1 MNRSPLRPIV
11 KPASIVLFGASTTT
25 ETIGGSLTRNLLEGG
40 FTGRVHLVNPRHSSV
55 NDQPCHPTLE
65 SIDDL
70 IELAL
75 IATPIET
82 VPDILAQCGKRHI
95 KAAIVYSADL
105 SYQTDSCGRNAI
117 ITAARKFNIRLLGP
131 GALGVIR
138 PHLKLNATPFNRE
151 FTAGNLAFVSQSD
164 AICAGI
170 LDWAF
175 TDDFALSAVFAP
187 GDESDLGLA
196 ETLDFLATDH
206 TTESIL
212 LYLENI
218 PDSRK
223 FMSALRTAARAKPV
237 VAVKAG
243 RSQNNGI
250 NNPKIDAN
258 IDNDSTFNAV
268 LRRAGVLRVRSVG
281 DLFAAARALT
291 SRNKP
296 LGSRLAIITN
306 GSGPDFIATDIAI
319 EQSIDVPPLSE
330 LTQMALAASL
340 GHTITK
346 SNPLDLLFDASPE
359 RFAKAVTAC
368 RNDSEI
374 DGLLVIISP
383 NSLFSPLETAEAIIK
398 CSASD
403 TKPVLVCVLG
413 ESSVRDTRRRLT
425 QAGIPVFRTP
435 ESAVTAFSFM
445 VQYVRNQQ
453 LLLETP
459 GALSSYQAP
468 DIAAATA
475 LCTSALE
482 RGQDTLSATEI
493 QRLFKAFHINIF
505 PGIVAAPENGHRLLS
520 LHICRDNCIG
530 PLIELAL
537 GSPGRDLTPP
547 GPVALPPLND
557 RLIDDYFRQDAIS
570 RLLGETATLPA
581 VSQDALR
588 RLLLRVSEIA
598 CELPWIESFKIDPL
612 IADDYA
618 VRPVNVQITLR
629 QSPPPG
635 SRYPHMAI
643 RPYPVALETTWF
655 DKKDQPYTIRP
666 IRPEDAQA
674 FQNFVR
680 QLSHQSRYFRFFGAM
695 RELPAMQLA
704 RHTQIDYDRE
714 MILVA
719 VRKDEHN
726 QDSIIGEAFY
736 GVLEDE
742 RTCEF
747 GVVIADHLSGL
758 GIGSRIMHCLMDI
771 ARERGMRQMIG
782 EVLAEN
788 EPMQGMMNALGFSV
802 NLTDNPEIMELFFQL

>member
-1 MNRSPLRPIV
+1 MNRSPLRSIV

-25 ETIGGSLTRNLLEGG
+25 ETIGGSLARNLLESG
-40 FTGRVHLVNPRHSSV
+40 FTGRVHLVNPRHTCI
-55 NDQPCHPTLE
+55 NNHPCHPTLD
-65 SIDDL
+65 SIDGR

-75 IATPIET
+75 IATPTET
-82 VPDILAQCGKRHI
+82 IPDILAQCGKRHI

-105 SYQTDSCGRNAI
+105 TYQTDSSNRDAI
-117 ITAARKFNIRLLGP
+117 IAAARQFNIRIMGP
-131 GALGVIR
+131 GALGIIR
-138 PHLKLNATPFNRE
+138 PHLKLNATPFQRD
-151 FTAGNLAFVSQSD
+151 FVAGNLAFVSQSD
-164 AICAGI
+164 AICSGI

-187 GDESDLGLA
+187 GYESDLGLA

-206 TTESIL
+206 ATESIL
-212 LYLENI
+212 LYLEDI

-223 FMSALRTAARAKPV
+223 FMSALRTAARGKPV

-243 RSQNNGI
+243 RGSRQGKNSSTAH
-250 NNPKIDAN
+250 AN
-258 IDNDSTFNAV
+258 IDNDNIFNAA
-268 LRRAGVLRVRSVG
+268 LCRAGVLRVRSVG

-296 LGSRLAIITN
+296 LGARLAVITN
-306 GSGPDFIATDIAI
+306 GSGPDIIATDIAT
-319 EQSIDVPPLSE
+319 EQSIEIPPLTLNTQNE
-330 LTQMALAASL
+330 LEASL
-340 GHTITK
+340 GHAIQNG
-346 SNPLDLLFDASPE
+346 NPLDILFDASPE
-359 RFAKAVTAC
+359 RFSKAITAC

-374 DGLLVIISP
+374 DGVLVIVSP
-383 NSLFSPLETAEAIIK
+383 NSLFDPLVTAEAII
-398 CSASD
+398 SS
-403 TKPVLVCVLG
+403 TTSGGKPVLVCVLG
-413 ESSVRDTRRRLT
+413 ESSVRETRRLLT
-425 QAGIPVFRTP
+425 QADIPVFRTP

-459 GALSSYQAP
+459 GALSSYLPP
-468 DIAAATA
+468 DISAASA
-475 LCTSALE
+475 LCTAALE
-482 RGQDTLSATEI
+482 RGQDSLSAAES
-493 QRLFKAFHINIF
+493 QRLLKAFHINIY
-505 PGIVAAPENGHRLLS
+505 PGIVANPENGHRQLS
-520 LHICRDNCIG
+520 LHIRRDNCVG
-530 PLIELAL
+530 PVVELAL
-537 GSPGRDLTPP
+537 GAPARDLVPP
-547 GPVALPPLND
+547 SPVALPPLND
-557 RLIDDYFRQDAIS
+557 RLIGDYFHQDAIA
-570 RLLGETATLPA
+570 RLLGETTTLPA
-581 VSQDALR
+581 VAQDPLR
-588 RLLLRVSEIA
+588 RLLLRISEIA
-598 CELPWIESFKIDPL
+598 CELPWIEHLKIDPL

-618 VRPVNVQITLR
+618 VRPGNVQITLR

-643 RPYPVALETTWF
+643 RPYPVALETNWL
-655 DKKDQPYTIRP
+655 DKQSQPYTIRP
-666 IRPEDAQA
+666 IRPEDAES

-680 QLSHQSRYFRFFGAM
+680 QLSDQSRYFRFFGTM

-726 QDSIIGEAFY
+726 QESIVGEAFY

-758 GIGSRIMHCLMDI
+758 GIGSRIMYCLIDI

-788 EPMQGMMNALGFSV
+788 EPMQGMMNAIGFSV
-802 NLTDNPEIMELFFQL
+802 NLTDNPEIMELHCQL

>member
-1 MNRSPLRPIV
+1 MNRSPLQPVV

-25 ETIGGSLTRNLLEGG
+25 ETIGGSLTCNLLESG
-40 FTGRVHLVNPRHSSV
+40 FTGRVHLVNPRHASI
-55 NDQPCHPTLE
+55 NDHQCHPTLD
-65 SIDDL
+65 SIDDR

-75 IATPIET
+75 IATPTET
-82 VPDILAQCGKRHI
+82 IPDILAQCGKRHI

-105 SYQTDSCGRNAI
+105 SYQTDSSNRDAI
-117 ITAARKFNIRLLGP
+117 IAAARQFNIRLMGP
-131 GALGVIR
+131 GALGIIR
-138 PHLKLNATPFNRE
+138 PHLKLNATPFQRD
-151 FTAGNLAFVSQSD
+151 FVAGNLAFVSQSD
-164 AICAGI
+164 AICSGI

-187 GDESDLGLA
+187 GYESDLGLA

-206 TTESIL
+206 ATESIL
-212 LYLENI
+212 LYLEDI

-223 FMSALRTAARAKPV
+223 FMSALRTAARGKPV

-243 RSQNNGI
+243 RGSRQEKNSSTAH
-250 NNPKIDAN
+250 AN
-258 IDNDSTFNAV
+258 IDNDNIFNAA

-296 LGSRLAIITN
+296 LGARLAVITN
-306 GSGPDFIATDIAI
+306 GSGPDIIVTDIATELSI
-319 EQSIDVPPLSE
+319 EILPLTLNTKNE
-330 LTQMALAASL
+330 LEASL
-340 GHTITK
+340 GHAIQN
-346 SNPLDLLFDASPE
+346 SNPLDILFDASPE
-359 RFAKAVTAC
+359 RFSKAITVC

-374 DGLLVIISP
+374 DGVLVIVSP
-383 NSLFSPLETAEAIIK
+383 NSLFDPLVTAEAII
-398 CSASD
+398 SSTASGG
-403 TKPVLVCVLG
+403 KPALVCVLG
-413 ESSVRDTRRRLT
+413 ESSVRETRRRLT

-445 VQYVRNQQ
+445 VQYVRNQR

-459 GALSSYQAP
+459 GALSSYLPP
-468 DIAAATA
+468 DISTASA
-475 LCTSALE
+475 LCTAALE
-482 RGQDTLSATEI
+482 RGLDSLSAAES
-493 QRLFKAFHINIF
+493 QRLLKAFHINIY
-505 PGIVAAPENGHRLLS
+505 PGIVANPGNSHRQLS
-520 LHICRDNCIG
+520 LHIRRDNCVG
-530 PLIELAL
+530 PVIELAL
-537 GSPGRDLTPP
+537 GAPGRDLVPP

-557 RLIDDYFRQDAIS
+557 RLIGDYFHQDAIA
-570 RLLGETATLPA
+570 RLLGETTTLPA
-581 VSQDALR
+581 VAQDPLR
-588 RLLLRVSEIA
+588 RLLLRISEIA
-598 CELPWIESFKIDPL
+598 CELPWIEHLKIDPL

-618 VRPVNVQITLR
+618 VRPGNVQITLR

-643 RPYPVALETTWF
+643 RPYPVALETNWL
-655 DKKDQPYTIRP
+655 DKQNQPYTIRP
-666 IRPEDAQA
+666 IRPEDAES
-674 FQNFVR
+674 FQGFVR
-680 QLSHQSRYFRFFGAM
+680 QLSEQSRYFRFFGTM

-714 MILVA
+714 MTLVA

-726 QDSIIGEAFY
+726 QESIIGEAFY

-758 GIGSRIMHCLMDI
+758 GIGSRIMYCLIDI

-788 EPMQGMMNALGFSV
+788 EPMQGMMNAIGFSV
-802 NLTDNPEIMELFFQL
+802 NLTDNPEIMELHYRL